1 MGEKLPIFAVYSV
14 LKGEKMED
22 VNITCVWIAELVPL
36 FATLF
41 SFIYGLNKFFKK
53 GKPLFLQSITMA
65 MGCHALGSIYH
76 LCQTLTTETVIE
88 GFTPAYLGRI
98 GFFLFLIAAS
108 YGQMDRIVDDGSPK
122 LIPSRFIAV
131 IAPVLAIVLYI
142 PNAIIEDLPLAT
154 KITVLLV
161 WLPATVSVY
170 YNLKHSIIPDFD
182 FGFIKAIKPYNILAT
197 CLGFAELLC
206 LTAWNYLHDVTMAI
220 TSFIFAGLCIAMM
233 LVAKKGAEKWTI

>member
-1 MGEKLPIFAVYSV
+1 MTVEVTVIDY
-14 LKGEKMED
+14 
-22 VNITCVWIAELVPL
+22 ICVWIAELVPL
-36 FATLF
+36 FATLS
-41 SFIYGLNKFFKK
+41 SFIYGLNNFFKK

-76 LCQTLTTETVIE
+76 LCQTLTIETVLE

-108 YGQMDRIVDDGSPK
+108 YGQMDRIVDDGSKKFRPARYIA
-122 LIPSRFIAV
+122 LLAPLCAILLYLPSGLMEEL
-131 IAPVLAIVLYI
+131 PVV
-142 PNAIIEDLPLAT
+142 T
-154 KITVLLV
+154 KIAVLLV
-161 WLPATVSVY
+161 WLPAMVSVY

-197 CLGFAELLC
+197 CLGFAEMLC
-206 LTAWNYLHDVTMAI
+206 LTAWDFLYSAPLVI

-233 LVAKKGAEKWTI
+233 VAAKKGAEKWTI